1 MMVEITIKNNM
12 LILEVEGLD
21 KLWTLKSHLEIPLA
35 HVTGVRADTK
45 NIREWWRGVKMSGS
59 RIPGVIKAGTFYQD
73 GQRVFWD
80 IHHPENGIVIELA
93 DDRYKEL
100 IIEVANPDKAI
111 AQIQAATD
119 YQRSNAR

>member
-1 MMVEITIKNNM
+1 MVDITIKNNL

-21 KLWTLKSHLEIPLA
+21 KLWTLKSRLEIPLA
-35 HVTGVRADTK
+35 HVTGVRADTE
-45 NIREWWRGVKMSGS
+45 NIREWWRGVKMYGA
-59 RIPGVIKAGTFYQD
+59 RIPGVIKAGTFYQN
-73 GQRVFWD
+73 GHRVFWD
-80 IHHPENGIVIELA
+80 IQHPENGIVIELT

-119 YQRSNAR
+119 YQRSKA

>member
-1 MMVEITIKNNM
+1 MMVDVTIENNM

-35 HVTGVRADTK
+35 HVTGVRADSE
-45 NIREWWRGVKMSGS
+45 NIRDWWHGIKLPGTNL
-59 RIPGVIKAGTFYQD
+59 PGVIKAGTFVQN

-80 IHHPENGIVIELA
+80 IQHPDNGIVIELT

-100 IIEVANPDKAI
+100 IIEVANPDEVVV
-111 AQIQAATD
+111 QIQAAID
-119 YQRSNAR
+119 YQRSSRS